1 MEAARKEQVLK
12 ETIENNKPKKKM
24 LLIEIAASYIVGIIL
39 GAIIGGDVGTAIGY
53 ALICTTLVHL
63 IVTIFTML
71 ALNTSS
77 LNDKVIA
84 RYKKLTTVI
93 GILGAVVFG
102 AFGIF
107 AIVMGD
113 AAIGSTFVAG
123 VAINIFDI
131 ITVKKL

>member
-1 MEAARKEQVLK
+1 
-12 ETIENNKPKKKM
+12 M

-39 GAIIGGDVGTAIGY
+39 GAIMGGDVGTAIGY

-77 LNDKVIA
+77 LNDMAIA